1 MLEWK
6 ATWFLG
12 LSGAGRGE
20 DEDVGRFRVCVCC
33 SFIVELVTCPFSD
46 NSTSLYYYFLN
57 KSTSHFSTA
66 DLFPCLFLILVVQIL
81 SATHK

>member
-20 DEDVGRFRVCVCC
+20 DEDVGRFRVCVGC

-46 NSTSLYYYFLN
+46 NSTSPF
-57 KSTSHFSTA
+57 F
-66 DLFPCLFLILVVQIL
+66 FE
-81 SATHK
+81 